1 MKKQHELVVEQKWAE
16 VEKEKLRKYD
26 EREVEKAL
34 KIKEKIKHQMDSVTK
49 QFNEYKTKKIIE
61 YQDQVVEGQ
70 IIKKQALEAI
80 EKDRYNLYIILL
92 YRQKELERK
101 EKAKQIQAEFVQAN
115 LELNKHKEIVKERN
129 REEERNRQD
138 FANAKEQLLNIKK
151 QKEKELFQN
160 KQMIRQRL
168 IDKQVENLKN
178 VKNKEDQILDK
189 QMKEVEDKKKK
200 EFEEKMRRLNMMKQQ
215 IDEHSAMV
223 IKMKRD
229 NVLKEKLD
237 DKHFVDI
244 YKERIH
250 EMVINKIIY
259 QFLIIRNKMR
269 LMRKQIL
276 E

>member
-1 MKKQHELVVEQKWAE
+1 MKRQHELVVEQKWAE
-16 VEKEKLRKYD
+16 VEKENMRKYD
-26 EREVEKAL
+26 EQEVKKAL
-34 KIKEKIKHQMDSVTK
+34 ETKEKKQHQMDSVTK

-80 EKDRYNLYIILL
+80 EKDRYNLYIIIL

-101 EKAKQIQAEFVQAN
+101 EKAKKVQADFVQ
-115 LELNKHKEIVKERN
+115 EYIDLNKHKEIIKQKN
-129 REEERNRQD
+129 REEERNRLD
-138 FANAKEQLLNIKK
+138 FAIQKEKLQNHKK
-151 QKEKELFQN
+151 QKEKEVFQN
-160 KQMIRQRL
+160 KQMILQRL
-168 IDKQVENLKN
+168 QDKQFEYLKN
-178 VKNKEDQILDK
+178 MKNNENQILEK
-189 QMKEVEDKKKK
+189 QSKEVEEKKRK

-215 IDEHSAMV
+215 IDEHSATV

-229 NVLKEKLD
+229 NVLKEKLE
-237 DKHFVDI
+237 DKHFVDV
-244 YKERIH
+244 YKERIL
-250 EMVINKIIY
+250 ELVINKIIY